1 MARKSKGTSKV
12 DMVRDAIGKI
22 GWSAG
27 IEEYQKYIKDAYGVD
42 MSKPHISQTK
52 SNERKR
58 QGVRGRR
65 RRKPG
70 RPPGVEA
77 APTTGNAKLSD
88 ILSFVSAVQDWQ
100 AKIGAKN
107 VREVV
112 KSVVGK

>member
-1 MARKSKGTSKV
+1 MARKSKGTPKV

-27 IEEYQKYIKDAYGVD
+27 IEDYQKYIKDTYGVE

-65 RRKPG
+65 RRRG
-70 RPPGVEA
+70 RPAGVEA
-77 APTTGNAKLSD
+77 PQTAGTAKLSD